1 MRLDDVIRLGA
12 KALTERKIRATLT
25 IIGIAIGP
33 MVLLMIGSILTGYS
47 EYIISSIT
55 GLGQNIIVVTPRPGY
70 RLTHDDVNYI
80 SSIPNVVSVEPFY
93 STTGEVT
100 IHGER
105 RSVYIYGV
113 NPEFILKAI
122 TNLKVIEGYA
132 PAPTDH
138 GKALAG
144 YSIVYEGYGSRNYEL
159 GDVLSVTTYVV
170 RERGRVEVRRLNVV
184 VAGVLDKFGGA
195 VFLNPDESLFVP
207 LETLERALG
216 VREWSGILVL
226 VSSPDV
232 VDAVSREIA
241 RTYGNNVNVI
251 SFVAIARTVSDVVA
265 AVDFVTFAATTS
277 AFAVAVAGVAASMIT
292 SVMERTREIGVL
304 KAIGFNDKQVL
315 LLILFE
321 GVIMSLIGYAIG
333 VALGVTGSIVIAES
347 GASLRIGEIWE
358 IHAGPKFTAELF
370 ARSAAMTLSVGILG
384 ALFPAYKAMKIPPAA
399 ALKYE

>member
-93 STTGEVT
+93 SITGEVT

-144 YSIVYEGYGSRNYEL
+144 YSIVYEGDGSRNYEL

-358 IHAGPKFTAELF
+358 IRAGPKFTAELF

-384 ALFPAYKAMKIPPAA
+384 ALFPAYKAMKIPPAV

>member
-144 YSIVYEGYGSRNYEL
+144 YSIVYEGGGSRNYEL

-358 IHAGPKFTAELF
+358 IRAGPKFTAELF
-370 ARSAAMTLSVGILG
+370 ARSAAMTLSVGVLG
-384 ALFPAYKAMKIPPAA
+384 ALFPAYKAMKIPPAV

>member
-144 YSIVYEGYGSRNYEL
+144 YSIVYEGDGSRNYEL

-358 IHAGPKFTAELF
+358 IRAGPKFTAELF
-370 ARSAAMTLSVGILG
+370 ARSAAMTLSVGVLG
-384 ALFPAYKAMKIPPAA
+384 ALFPAYKAMKIPPAV

>member
-1 MRLDDVIRLGA
+1 
-12 KALTERKIRATLT
+12 
-25 IIGIAIGP
+25 IGIAIGP

-105 RSVYIYGV
+105 RTVYIYGI

-132 PAPTDH
+132 PASTDH
-138 GKALAG
+138 GKALVG
-144 YSIVYEGYGSRNYEL
+144 YSIVYEGDGSRNYEL
-159 GDVLSVTTYVV
+159 GDVLSVTTYIV

-184 VAGVLDKFGGA
+184 VTGVLDKFGGA

-207 LETLERALG
+207 LETLEKALG

-241 RTYGNNVNVI
+241 MTYGNNVNVI

-347 GASLRIGEIWE
+347 GVSLRVGEYWE
-358 IHAGPKFTAELF
+358 IRAGPKFTAELF
-370 ARSAAMTLSVGILG
+370 ARSAVMTLSVGVLG
-384 ALFPAYKAMKIPPAA
+384 ALFPAYKAMKIPPAV

>member
-1 MRLDDVIRLGA
+1 
-12 KALTERKIRATLT
+12 ERKIRATLT

-144 YSIVYEGYGSRNYEL
+144 YSIVYEGDGSRNYEL

-251 SFVAIARTVSDVVA
+251 SFVAIARTVSDVIA

-384 ALFPAYKAMKIPPAA
+384 ALFPAYKAMKIPPAV

>member
-1 MRLDDVIRLGA
+1 
-12 KALTERKIRATLT
+12 
-25 IIGIAIGP
+25 IGIAIGP

-144 YSIVYEGYGSRNYEL
+144 YSIVYEGDGSRNYEL

-358 IHAGPKFTAELF
+358 IRAGPKFTAELF
-370 ARSAAMTLSVGILG
+370 ARSAAMTLSVGVLG

>member
-144 YSIVYEGYGSRNYEL
+144 YSIVYEGDGSINYEL
-159 GDVLSVTTYVV
+159 GDVLTVTTYVV

-277 AFAVAVAGVAASMIT
+277 AFAVAAAGVAASMIT

-347 GASLRIGEIWE
+347 GTSLRIGEIWE
-358 IHAGPKFTAELF
+358 IRAGPKFTAELF

-384 ALFPAYKAMKIPPAA
+384 ALFPAYKAMKIPPAV

>member
-1 MRLDDVIRLGA
+1 
-12 KALTERKIRATLT
+12 
-25 IIGIAIGP
+25 
-33 MVLLMIGSILTGYS
+33 
-47 EYIISSIT
+47 
-55 GLGQNIIVVTPRPGY
+55 
-70 RLTHDDVNYI
+70 
-80 SSIPNVVSVEPFY
+80 
-93 STTGEVT
+93 
-100 IHGER
+100 
-105 RSVYIYGV
+105 
-113 NPEFILKAI
+113 
-122 TNLKVIEGYA
+122 
-132 PAPTDH
+132 
-138 GKALAG
+138 
-144 YSIVYEGYGSRNYEL
+144 
-159 GDVLSVTTYVV
+159 DVLSVTTYVV

-207 LETLERALG
+207 LETLEKALG
-216 VREWSGILVL
+216 VREWSGIMVL

-358 IHAGPKFTAELF
+358 IRAGPKFTAELF

-384 ALFPAYKAMKIPPAA
+384 ALFPAYKAMKIPPAV

>member
-144 YSIVYEGYGSRNYEL
+144 YSIVYEGDGSRNYEL

-370 ARSAAMTLSVGILG
+370 ARSAAMTLSVGVLG

>member
-144 YSIVYEGYGSRNYEL
+144 YSIVYEGDGSRNYEL

-370 ARSAAMTLSVGILG
+370 ARSAAMTLSVGVLG
-384 ALFPAYKAMKIPPAA
+384 ALFPAYKAMKIPPAV

>member
-144 YSIVYEGYGSRNYEL
+144 YSIVYEGDGSRNCEL

-358 IHAGPKFTAELF
+358 IRAGPKFTAELF

-384 ALFPAYKAMKIPPAA
+384 ALFPAYKAMKIPPAV